1 MKRRPSVLEVRCFAF
16 ALAFSVGLLLQL
28 FLPVWLGR

>member
-16 ALAFSVGLLLQL
+16 ALAFSVMLLVQVL
-28 FLPVWLGR
+28 LPLWFRA